1 MQEIHID
8 NSNAVKEIYLDNAA
22 TTPMA
27 PEVLA
32 EMMDKMANV
41 YGNASTLYGLG
52 RQAHTVM
59 ENSRQVIANSINAA
73 SDEEIIF
80 TSGGSEGDNTAITQ
94 TALARQSLGKHIITT
109 EIEHEAVLKPLHA
122 LEEQGFDVTYL
133 PVDEHGDIS
142 LDDFKAALR
151 DDTILVTIMMGNNEV
166 GSRMP
171 IHEIGEILK
180 DHQAWFHTDAVQ
192 TYGLLDIDVQRD
204 HIDML
209 STSAHKINGPKMIG
223 FLYKREGVNFPSLIK
238 GGDQEEKRR
247 AGTENVPAIAG
258 FAKAAELLTPEAK
271 AEKRARF
278 HGFKEQVVKGLTDNG
293 VDFEINGSLGD
304 EGENLDHVLNIWIK
318 GISTYVMQTNLDL
331 AGIAVSGG
339 SACTAGSIEPSH
351 VLTAMFGEKS
361 PRIAE
366 SIRLSFGQQTTSDEI
381 AMFVENVSAIVKRLA
396 KNHSEVK

>member
-142 LDDFKAALR
+142 LVDFKAALR

>member
-1 MQEIHID
+1 
-8 NSNAVKEIYLDNAA
+8 
-22 TTPMA
+22 MA
-27 PEVLA
+27 PEVLN
-32 EMMDKMANV
+32 EMVDKMANV

-59 ENSRQVIANSINAA
+59 ENSRQVIAKSINAA
-73 SDEEIIF
+73 HDEEIIF
-80 TSGGSEGDNTAITQ
+80 TSGGSESDNTAITQ
-94 TALARQSLGKHIITT
+94 TAIARQSLGKHIITT
-109 EIEHEAVLKPLHA
+109 AIEHEAVLRPLHA

-133 PVDEHGDIS
+133 PVDEHGRIS

-192 TYGLLDIDVQRD
+192 AYGSLDIDVQRD

-258 FAKAAELLTPEAK
+258 MAVAAKLLTPEVK

-278 HGFKEQVVKGLTDNG
+278 HGFKEQVVQGLKANG
-293 VDFEINGSLGD
+293 VDFEINGSLTGD
-304 EGENLDHVLNIWIK
+304 NLEHVLNIWIK

-351 VLTAMFGEKS
+351 VLTAMFGEDS

-366 SIRLSFGQQTTSDEI
+366 SIRLSFGSQTTSADI
-381 AMFVENVSAIVKRLA
+381 DAFVKNVSAIVQRLS
-396 KNHSEVK
+396 KTEVK

>member
-8 NSNAVKEIYLDNAA
+8 NSNAVREIYLDNAA

-27 PEVLA
+27 PEVLN
-32 EMMDKMANV
+32 EMVDKMANV

-80 TSGGSEGDNTAITQ
+80 TSGGSESDNTAITQ
-94 TALARQSLGKHIITT
+94 TAIARQSLGKHIITT
-109 EIEHEAVLKPLHA
+109 AIEHEAILRPLHA
-122 LEEQGFDVTYL
+122 LEEQGFEVTYL
-133 PVDEHGDIS
+133 PVDAHGRIS
-142 LDDFKAALR
+142 LDEFKAALR

-192 TYGLLDIDVQRD
+192 AYGSLDIDVQRD

-247 AGTENVPAIAG
+247 AGTENIPAIAG
-258 FAKAAELLTPEAK
+258 FAVAAQRLTSDVK

-278 HGFKEQVVKGLTDNG
+278 HGFKEQVVQGLTDNG
-293 VDFEINGSLGD
+293 VDFEVNGSLT
-304 EGENLDHVLNIWIK
+304 GENLEHVLNIWIK
-318 GISTYVMQTNLDL
+318 GVSTYVMQTNLDL

-366 SIRLSFGQQTTSDEI
+366 SLRLSFGEQNTSEDI
-381 AMFVENVSAIVKRLA
+381 DTFVKSVSAIIKRLS
-396 KNHSEVK
+396 KTEVK